1 MRKRITLVLIGVLIG
16 VSFIVLVRQPASA
29 ATTTLNPVADSY
41 VQADLATSNFGTTT
55 AVKVDGSPATV
66 SYLKFDVQSTETPTK
81 ATLKVFTP
89 TSSTTPIN
97 VRSVA
102 DTAWGETT
110 INYNNKPATGASA
123 IASPVPIAANSTLS
137 FDVTNLVTGNGLVSF
152 AVDTTSS
159 TSKSLPSR
167 ESTTNKPELV
177 LETGTAPPPT
187 TPPPTGNPGEPIADS
202 YVQSDLPGSNF
213 GTASA
218 VKVDGSPDTVSYLK
232 FDVTGMTQGK
242 KATLKLFTPIASSTP
257 INVRPVADTTWAETG
272 LTYTNRPTPGTE
284 VVASSSFTAN
294 STISIDVT
302 SLVPGNGV
310 VSFAVDTTSGTS
322 KSLPSK
328 ENATVANRPKLVI
341 EDGTAPPP
349 TTPPPTTPPPTSGST
364 TIAVGG
370 DVACSTTEANYN
382 GGLGTATACHMKQ
395 TSDLVLA
402 MAPTRVWAT
411 GDLQYNS
418 GSLADFDVSYENS
431 WGRFRNITDPV
442 VGNHE
447 YGTTGA
453 GGYYTY
459 FGNAASPQEPGCTK
473 SCLGYYSFDVPVG
486 SSKWHVAVINSEC
499 TRIGGGVGCAVDS
512 PQYNWL
518 QADLRANAGTTCTA
532 VLTHRPRWSSNSFAS
547 PDIQPLVDVMD
558 ANNVDLL
565 LTGHAHSYERF
576 APQNKDAQADP
587 NGIREIIVGTGG
599 RDSQGFGTVSPN
611 SLVRKNQTF
620 GVMKLVLKPTGY
632 DWSFVPDPSTPFAD
646 SGSGTCS

>member
-1 MRKRITLVLIGVLIG
+1 MRKRITLVLIGVLVG

-29 ATTTLNPVADSY
+29 ATTTLNPVADTYAPGGS
-41 VQADLATSNFGTTT
+41 APSPGTE
-55 AVKVDGSPATV
+55 ASVKVDGSPVTV
-66 SYLKFDVQSTETPTK
+66 SYLKFDVPDLGEVPTK
-81 ATLKVFTP
+81 ATLKVYLP
-89 TSSTTPIN
+89 NTTGTAITL
-97 VRSVA
+97 RSVA
-102 DTAWGETT
+102 DTSWTETGLND
-110 INYNNKPATGASA
+110 INKPPVGTTAINPAAPWTGG
-123 IASPVPIAANSTLS
+123 TMLS
-137 FDVTNLVTGNGLVSF
+137 YDVTSLVKGKGLVSF
-152 AVDTTSS
+152 ALDTTSS

-167 ESTTNKPELV
+167 EAGANQPQLV
-177 LETGTAPPPT
+177 VETATPAPTPTAT
-187 TPPPTGNPGEPIADS
+187 TPTGRPEDPVADS
-202 YVQSDLPGSNF
+202 YVVANATGTNF
-213 GTASA
+213 GTAASL
-218 VKVDGSPDTVSYLK
+218 KVDGNPVTTAYLK
-232 FDVTGMTQGK
+232 FDLSALTPKPAKVTLRLFKTQSTGTPL
-242 KATLKLFTPIASSTP
+242 TLRS
-257 INVRPVADTTWAETG
+257 VADTSWTETG
-272 LTYTNRPTPGTE
+272 LTFANKPAAIGTAIDPE
-284 VVASSSFTAN
+284 GTWQAGNATFTY
-294 STISIDVT
+294 DVT
-302 SLVPGNGV
+302 SLVNADSDGV
-310 VSFAVDTTSGTS
+310 LSFAIDTTSSTGKDLTSREGAPVADRPQLLFGTNPVPD
-322 KSLPSK
+322 PSPDP
-328 ENATVANRPKLVI
+328 V
-341 EDGTAPPP
+341 
-349 TTPPPTTPPPTSGST
+349 GST

-418 GSLADFDVSYENS
+418 GSLADFNVSYENS

-453 GGYYTY
+453 GGYYAY

-532 VLTHRPRWSSNSFAS
+532 VLTHRPRWASNSFAS

-558 ANNVDLL
+558 TNHVDLL

-576 APQNKDAQADP
+576 GPQTAAAQADP
-587 NGIREIIVGTGG
+587 NGIREIVVGTGG

-620 GVMKLVLKPTGY
+620 GVMKLVLKPTSY

-646 SGSGTCS
+646 SGSGSCS